1 MYIRTSK
8 GQHIQLELE
17 AATEL
22 KAFCTNQWVQGRLDR
37 FEAGDSHESYEE
49 LVQGQNQSHS
59 HSRSKHCKQE
69 TGLGEDFQ
77 NGV

>member
-1 MYIRTSK
+1 MYITSK
-8 GQHIQLELE
+8 GQHIQLELA

-22 KAFCTNQWVQGRLDR
+22 KAFCTNQWVQGHLDH
-37 FEAGDSHESYEE
+37 FEVEDSHESCEE
-49 LVQGQNQSHS
+49 LVQGQSQSHS
-59 HSRSKHCKQE
+59 HLRSKHCKQE